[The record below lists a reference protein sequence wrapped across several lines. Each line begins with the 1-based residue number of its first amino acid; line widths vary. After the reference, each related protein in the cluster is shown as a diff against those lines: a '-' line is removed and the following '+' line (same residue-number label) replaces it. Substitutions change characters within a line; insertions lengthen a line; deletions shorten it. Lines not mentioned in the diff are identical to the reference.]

1 MFPHATA
8 ESVLAPSL
16 NCHVRGLAFSM
27 TWLLSPFTLIH
38 CAAAASFGVA
48 GLPWQIPAALVVV
61 CSLSLAEDATLRR
74 ASVQGSAGTFY
85 IIGTAFVEAGICC
98 LAWTGGA
105 AMRALVYL

>member
-1 MFPHATA
+1 MFPYATA
-8 ESVLAPSL
+8 ELVLAPSL
-16 NCHVRGLAFSM
+16 NRHVRGLAFSM

-74 ASVQGSAGTFY
+74 ASAQGSAGTFH

-105 AMRALVYL
+105 AIGALASL